1 MKYIDVVID
10 NKSNNTDTFF
20 TYAAPDEVGPGARLT
35 VPFARRKK
43 PVDAY
48 CIRENPAPAYDESR
62 IREIASYDPERSLS
76 EEMIGTAVWMRKRYA
91 RKRTGACMRPGM

>member
-20 TYAAPDEVGPGARLT
+20 TYAAPDEVGTGARLT

-48 CIRENPAPAYDESR
+48 CISENPAPAYDESR

-76 EEMIGTAVWMRKRYA
+76 EEMIGTAVWMRK
-91 RKRTGACMRPGM
+91 